1 MDENIA
7 LLFKEKNNK
16 ILIDKLLLDI
26 DNNDD
31 SLRLTVSNKIK
42 LVTLKLQRRSNDL
55 FKADDVEYDM
65 KSLSELIEELIE
77 QVKEYVFS
85 QIDSRKEK
93 FKSIVNSNPLELCEG
108 ADIENKNDIHN
119 TYNPEINNLIYV
131 NLLNKLVSEYKL
143 TDSNLKDELIE
154 KCLKKYDFE
163 LSSSIEDSIL
173 DRNRSL
179 KNVAQETISK
189 VSELNNKTT
198 NVSTEETKDERSK

>member
-42 LVTLKLQRRSNDL
+42 LVTLKLQRRINDL
-55 FKADDVEYDM
+55 FKSDDVEYDM

>member
-7 LLFKEKNNK
+7 MLFKEKNNK

-42 LVTLKLQRRSNDL
+42 LVTLKLQRRINDL
-55 FKADDVEYDM
+55 FKSGDVEYDM
-65 KSLSELIEELIE
+65 KSLSELIDELIE

-189 VSELNNKTT
+189 VSELNNKIT